1 MSTSPKFGRA
11 SLGSSSQGADAQPLT
26 ELFSQPNCQPCKAV
40 ERQLIKH
47 NIPYIKH
54 DVTTDEN
61 AYQRVID
68 MGYTSTPVTLAPD
81 GTSFAGVHLGKI
93 RALKGD

>member
-1 MSTSPKFGRA
+1 MVAGLFMPESETR
-11 SLGSSSQGADAQPLT
+11 LNNIT